1 MQDPANALVSQFT
14 ISGASSGPLFGKTFV
29 AKDLYDIAGHMTGCG
44 NPDWARTHSKAV
56 NTAPAVQHV
65 LDGGATL
72 VGKSHTDEIAYSLM
86 GVNVHYGTPIN
97 TAASDRV
104 PGGSS
109 SGSVAAV
116 AADMVDLGLGSDTG
130 GSVRMPASF
139 CGVYGVRTTHGRIDL
154 ADTMALAPSFDAV
167 GWFAGNA
174 ATLAAAGDA
183 YGIDTSTKVTQPRL
197 LYARDLMSRTTEDG
211 LVSFSATLDCL
222 QEHYGTATEIDICPD
237 ELSDWLEVFRVCQ
250 AAEIWE
256 VHGEWVTNVQPSYG
270 LGVKNRFDMAAA
282 ISEDEHSKAKA
293 QRLEIAKIIV
303 DLIGDDGV
311 ILAPSSPG
319 AAPLRSEPEA
329 GLNAFRMA
337 ALEMLCP
344 AGLAGLPQVSLP
356 VGADKGAPLGLSLIG
371 GRGMDGSLLAIAAD
385 GLSM

>member
-1 MQDPANALVSQFT
+1 
-14 ISGASSGPLFGKTFV
+14 
-29 AKDLYDIAGHMTGCG
+29 
-44 NPDWARTHSKAV
+44 
-56 NTAPAVQHV
+56 
-65 LDGGATL
+65 
-72 VGKSHTDEIAYSLM
+72 
-86 GVNVHYGTPIN
+86 
-97 TAASDRV
+97 
-104 PGGSS
+104 
-109 SGSVAAV
+109 
-116 AADMVDLGLGSDTG
+116 
-130 GSVRMPASF
+130 
-139 CGVYGVRTTHGRIDL
+139 
-154 ADTMALAPSFDAV
+154 
-167 GWFAGNA
+167 
-174 ATLAAAGDA
+174 
-183 YGIDTSTKVTQPRL
+183 L

-250 AAEIWE
+250 AAEICE